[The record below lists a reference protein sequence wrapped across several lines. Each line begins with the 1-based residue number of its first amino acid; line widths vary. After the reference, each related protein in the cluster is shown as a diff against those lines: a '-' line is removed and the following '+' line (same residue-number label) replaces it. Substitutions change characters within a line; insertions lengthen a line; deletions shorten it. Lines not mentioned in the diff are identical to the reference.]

1 MQALITGASS
11 GMGEEMAKYLAG
23 MGWDLILVARR
34 ADRLKSVENSL
45 PKNINVTLLN
55 RLKNEKLIC

>member
-45 PKNINVTLLN
+45 PKNIKV
-55 RLKNEKLIC
+55 